1 MVGFSGILDTGQVED
16 HNLIKEKLVDG
27 KKIVSRFRGK
37 LIKMIT
43 DAGTKSD
50 DYSTSPKIR
59 KVLKKQFFI
68 NLTN

>member
-1 MVGFSGILDTGQVED
+1 MYFRYWLGRRSQLDKRE
-16 HNLIKEKLVDG
+16 ISRW

-59 KVLKKQFFI
+59 KVLKK
-68 NLTN
+68 